1 MCKTIKAVTWN
12 MRFVYNDG
20 DGINNFIHR
29 AGMIVD
35 KIIKEKPDV
44 VTFQEIVPEIYVLL
58 ERMLPEYMILGHFK
72 GEDYVSCGGMFTAIR
87 KESYDLIAL
96 ETFWLSPTP
105 YKPGTRFENQSP
117 VPRMC
122 VMTQIRNKESGEV
135 VRVFDVHLDHISE
148 EARVLGME
156 CILKFLKE
164 YNEKLKLPTIM
175 MGDFNAEPDS
185 KAIELCN
192 GTLNDVTDGI
202 KKTFHDFGRDSQ
214 KIDYIFLSD
223 EFNGRTEDVGIWDD
237 CLDGIYLSD
246 HFPVWA
252 KIKIC

>member
-1 MCKTIKAVTWN
+1 
-12 MRFVYNDG
+12 
-20 DGINNFIHR
+20 
-29 AGMIVD
+29 
-35 KIIKEKPDV
+35 
-44 VTFQEIVPEIYVLL
+44 
-58 ERMLPEYMILGHFK
+58 
-72 GEDYVSCGGMFTAIR
+72 
-87 KESYDLIAL
+87 
-96 ETFWLSPTP
+96 
-105 YKPGTRFENQSP
+105 
-117 VPRMC
+117 
-122 VMTQIRNKESGEV
+122 
-135 VRVFDVHLDHISE
+135 
-148 EARVLGME
+148 
-156 CILKFLKE
+156 
-164 YNEKLKLPTIM
+164 M

>member
-1 MCKTIKAVTWN
+1 MCKVIKAVTWN

-29 AGMIVD
+29 AGMVAD
-35 KIIKEKPDV
+35 KIIKEKPDII
-44 VTFQEIVPEIYVLL
+44 TFQEIVPEIYEILK
-58 ERMLPEYMILGHFK
+58 RILPEYMLLGHFK

-117 VPRMC
+117 VPRTC
-122 VMTQIRNKESGEV
+122 VMTQIRHKESGEV
-135 VRVFDVHLDHISE
+135 MRVFDVHLDHISE
-148 EARVLGME
+148 EARALGME
-156 CILKFLKE
+156 CILSFLKE
-164 YNEKLKLPTIM
+164 YNKKLELPVIM

-185 KAIELCN
+185 RAIEMCKEC
-192 GTLNDVTDGI
+192 LNDVTGELE
-202 KKTFHDFGRDSQ
+202 KTFHDFGRDSQ
-214 KIDYIFLSD
+214 KIDYIFVSD
-223 EFNGRTEDVGIWDD
+223 EFKARVKKVGIWDD

-246 HFPVWA
+246 HFPVYTE
-252 KIKIC
+252 IIC